1 MKYPV
6 PMLLALALCAALCVP
21 VRAQQAV
28 QPAGSSLIQK
38 LIAVD
43 QLVEDKQYDEAVRGY
58 EELLA
63 ANPRNAQI
71 LNRLGNVYQ
80 ALQNSDD
87 ARMYYLRAIKADPHF
102 AAAVNNLGCIYYNER
117 NYRKAVRQ
125 YRKAIKMDPGVAG
138 FYSNL
143 AFSYLAQK
151 KYPEMMDS
159 FERAASLDSTVFDQ
173 RNRSGV
179 DVLERGADSSGAVYF
194 YLAKTFG
201 QMGDLDHCLEFL
213 NKARDAHFKNI
224 AAVKTDPA
232 FAPVRSLPAMKEFMG
247 RLAA

>member
-1 MKYPV
+1 MKYSV
-6 PMLLALALCAALCVP
+6 PMLLALMLCAALCVP

-28 QPAGSSLIQK
+28 QPAGSSRIQK

-58 EELLA
+58 HELLA
-63 ANPRNAQI
+63 ADPRNAQI

-80 ALQNSDD
+80 ALQNADE
-87 ARMYYLRAIKADPHF
+87 AKMYYRRALKADPHF
-102 AAAVNNLGCIYYNER
+102 AAAVNNLGCLYYNEKS
-117 NYRKAVRQ
+117 YRKAVRQ
-125 YRKAIKMDPGVAG
+125 YRKAIQMDPGVAS

-143 AFSYLAQK
+143 AFSYLAQR
-151 KYPEMMDS
+151 KYPEMMES
-159 FERAASLDSTVFDQ
+159 FQRAAALDSTIFDQ

-179 DVLERGADSSGAVYF
+179 VVLERGADSSGAVYF

-213 NKARDAHFKNI
+213 AKARDAHYKNI

-232 FAPVRSLPAMKEFMG
+232 FAPVRSKPAMKEFID
-247 RLAA
+247 RLVA